1 MFWRFGGYANL
12 SSLDSILDKPD
23 VTLEE
28 VLDENDTIAELKSQ
42 NAKLIDFLR
51 EEVVLQ
57 KLLHFVIRP
66 FSSPAK
72 PTDDE
77 PPAQERSIS
86 GGFLVRTIGKGR
98 SKSRGQEET
107 EQDKQEKQKR
117 KYAYVSSEILSSDV
131 WSISESL
138 LDNMDQLRPF
148 WDYLK
153 LETPLD
159 NLQASYFT
167 KVNEALIE
175 KQPARM
181 IAFLR
186 SLDDGI
192 ASMMKHVDC
201 PMIMDLLLKFISL
214 EKDPAGQ
221 GIVDVGLP
229 STIMESPDRAPPR
242 DQQMLIVL

>member
-51 EEVVLQ
+51 EEAVLQ

-66 FSSPAK
+66 FASSPK

-77 PPAQERSIS
+77 PQSATTERSIS
-86 GGFLVRTIGKGR
+86 GGFLVKAIGKGR
-98 SKSRGQEET
+98 SKSRGHEEN
-107 EQDKQEKQKR
+107 EHDKQEKQKR

-138 LDNMDQLRPF
+138 LDNMEQLQPF

-153 LETPLD
+153 LDVPLD

-186 SLDDGI
+186 SLDNAI
-192 ASMMKHVDC
+192 PNMMKHVDC

-221 GIVDVGLP
+221 GIVDVRTL
-229 STIMESPDRAPPR
+229 R
-242 DQQMLIVL
+242 L

>member
-12 SSLDSILDKPD
+12 SSLDSILDKSD

-28 VLDENDTIAELKSQ
+28 VLDENDTIAELRSQ

-51 EEVVLQ
+51 EEAVLQ

-66 FSSPAK
+66 LTSTAK
-72 PTDDE
+72 PTDD
-77 PPAQERSIS
+77 PPQPASTERSIS
-86 GGFLVRTIGKGR
+86 GGFLVKAIGKGR
-98 SKSRGQEET
+98 SKSRGHEES

-138 LDNMDQLRPF
+138 LDNMEQLQPF

-153 LETPLD
+153 LDVPLD

-186 SLDDGI
+186 SLDNGI
-192 ASMMKHVDC
+192 PNMMKHVDC

-221 GIVDVGLP
+221 GIVDVRLL
-229 STIMESPDRAPPR
+229 RR
-242 DQQMLIVL
+242 